1 MEEKDTDEYADNV
14 GYIEDTEEIGE
25 PTREEYERLIETVY
39 KEYYDSDIKAAI
51 ESKEANNAVGLSDE
65 DWLKITEKYPEC
77 IRENELKDPLFVALL
92 KLSDRETAAD
102 PVRIYE
108 LAHFDEMIAAAER
121 LGAEAAERRVLDR
134 VRAKRSRPGE
144 NGIQR
149 VSGQIRKN
157 VSEMTRNERAAL
169 AARAAN
175 GEHIKL

>member
-1 MEEKDTDEYADNV
+1 MEEKDIDEYAEN
-14 GYIEDTEEIGE
+14 YEEIGE

-51 ESKEANNAVGLSDE
+51 ESREGNDYETVDLSDE
-65 DWLKITEKYPEC
+65 EWLRITEKYPEC
-77 IRENELKDPLFVALL
+77 TRENELKNPLFTALL
-92 KLSDRETAAD
+92 RLSEKETAPD

-121 LGAEAAERRVLDR
+121 LGAEAAERRALDR
-134 VRAKRSRPGE
+134 IRARRSRPGE